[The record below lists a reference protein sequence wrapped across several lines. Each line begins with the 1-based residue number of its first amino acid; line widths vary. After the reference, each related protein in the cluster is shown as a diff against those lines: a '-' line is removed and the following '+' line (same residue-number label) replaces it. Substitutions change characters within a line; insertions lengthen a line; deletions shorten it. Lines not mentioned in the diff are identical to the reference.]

1 MIKDGHLIDIMDV
14 HAMRHEPTKRFHVL
28 FKNAV
33 DRDAFIAQCDFAH
46 CVPERDAGCN
56 ITVDIAEIKKML
68 VRLNCYPL
76 TRLSEE
82 HETLEKKFRE
92 AFKKGVTPDGK

>member
-14 HAMRHEPTKRFHVL
+14 HAMRHEPTKHFHVL

-33 DRDAFIAQCDFAH
+33 DRDAFMAQCDFAH
-46 CVPERDAGCN
+46 CAPEQESGCN

-68 VRLNCYPL
+68 VLLNCYSL

-82 HETLEKKFRE
+82 HETLEKKFQK
-92 AFKKGVTPDGK
+92 AFKEGVSPDGK